1 MMCKMFTTQW
11 DSKNDLINQI
21 IIPILITKLQQKK
34 IIIKYLLLPF
44 LLTLIKFEETKWDQ

>member
-1 MMCKMFTTQW
+1 MMCKMYITQW

-21 IIPILITKLQQKK
+21 IIPIIITKLQPKK

-44 LLTLIKFEETKWDQ
+44 LLTLIIFEETKWDQ